1 MEGISPFSMC
11 LCGFFIPVLALCAY
25 VVFLFLCGNK
35 KLGIHRAIDMDHL
48 AGNIT
53 AHLRT

>member
-25 VVFLFLCGNK
+25 VVFLYLSLPYVPMWFFYSYV
-35 KLGIHRAIDMDHL
+35 AIKS
-48 AGNIT
+48 
-53 AHLRT
+53 